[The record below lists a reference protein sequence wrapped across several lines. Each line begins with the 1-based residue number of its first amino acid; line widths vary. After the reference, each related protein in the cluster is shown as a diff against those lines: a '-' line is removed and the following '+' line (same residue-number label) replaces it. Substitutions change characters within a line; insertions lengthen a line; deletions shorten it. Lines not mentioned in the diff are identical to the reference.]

1 MKDLV
6 IKDINKIIDN
16 KYILKDI
23 NLTFEKNKVYGII
36 GKNGSGKSTL
46 LKIILGQ
53 INFNSGT
60 IKRDNISINNFEKY
74 IEKFGYYINS
84 DQLYKNLNG
93 KSNIEINKML
103 YKSNNVL
110 YLNYLYSNID
120 LIVMSK
126 RKVKNYSLGMKQ
138 KLGILLSLI
147 NDPEIIIYDE
157 PTNGLDV
164 LERNKFINL
173 IKELRLKNKTII
185 ITSHILEEIEK
196 ISDEV
201 IVMNDGEVIS
211 KYNKDNIDKNL
222 INIFLGVVNE

>member
-126 RKVKNYSLGMKQ
+126 KKVKNYSLGMKQ

>member
-46 LKIILGQ
+46 LKIIIGQ

-126 RKVKNYSLGMKQ
+126 KKVKNYSLGMKQ

-201 IVMNDGEVIS
+201 IVMNEGEVIS